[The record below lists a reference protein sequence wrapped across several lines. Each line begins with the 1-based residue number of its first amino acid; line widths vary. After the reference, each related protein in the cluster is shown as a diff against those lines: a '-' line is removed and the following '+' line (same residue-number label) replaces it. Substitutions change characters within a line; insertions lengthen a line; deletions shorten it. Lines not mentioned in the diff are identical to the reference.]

1 MSASHSECPS
11 PLGISRKTTTHAPL
25 PGATN
30 GVMTRGMTIV
40 FYATFAWA
48 ILLAFLCLHTN
59 WRYVYDDTFITLRY
73 ARHLAQG
80 HGPRWN
86 LSGTTVE
93 GFSSPL
99 HMLLLAAL
107 ATAHIPLIA
116 SARLVGFASH
126 ALLLLFLWRFT
137 ARRDGRMAAALVC
150 ALVIASWTILVWD
163 LGGLESPLFAAM
175 LAMGTLL
182 TLDYIETGQRRE
194 IVMGGVLLGL
204 ALFTRPDGSV
214 VASVALLA
222 SLLLGRAANLP
233 MRLADVAL
241 AAAACALVVM
251 PWEIFRLA
259 YYHAAL
265 PNTYYAKIVGI
276 PLDWRQAEGIQYWDL
291 YIRCAPNLPLI
302 ALLAALGVLLNRK
315 CTRFDAALW
324 ACIAAYGFF
333 VIDCGGDHMMA
344 FRLMAPLVPLMA
356 LSVVRGTGQIGGLKT
371 AGRAAAVSL
380 LLAFASARQIYAGA
394 DNPVY
399 RDWAGLMG
407 EDIGHYIAT
416 HWAPGSLVGVDVAGT
431 TAYFADNMNFI
442 DMLGLNDREI
452 ARRDP
457 VPLNLPTVRE
467 IGHMKGDGA
476 SVLARRPNYII
487 PIAGNGPLLKT
498 NDMGHYLGEYELSGL
513 PDFWRLYEP
522 CELTLSASQDA
533 GPYAPKSF
541 EFIFYQRR
549 DMQTSCPVPH

>member
-1 MSASHSECPS
+1 
-11 PLGISRKTTTHAPL
+11 
-25 PGATN
+25 
-30 GVMTRGMTIV
+30 MTIV

-86 LSGTTVE
+86 LSGTAVE

-99 HMLLLAAL
+99 HMLLLATL

-116 SARLVGFASH
+116 AARLVGFASH
-126 ALLLLFLWRFT
+126 AVLLLFLWRFT
-137 ARRDGRMAAALVC
+137 ARRDGLVAAALVC

-163 LGGLESPLFAAM
+163 LGGLESTLFAAT
-175 LAMGTLL
+175 LAMGSLVTLE
-182 TLDYIETGQRRE
+182 YIETGRRPE
-194 IVMGGVLLGL
+194 IAAGGALLGL
-204 ALFTRPDGSV
+204 ASFVRPDGAL

-222 SLLLGRAANLP
+222 CLALGQAGTLR
-233 MRLADVAL
+233 RRVADVAL
-241 AAAACALVVM
+241 AAGIYALAVL

-265 PNTYYAKIVGI
+265 PNTYYAKVYGI
-276 PLDWRQAEGIQYWDL
+276 PLFWRVTTGLAYWKL
-291 YIRCAPNLPLI
+291 YIRVAPNLALI
-302 ALLAALGVLLNRK
+302 ALLVALAVLLKRQ

-344 FRLMAPLVPLMA
+344 FRLMVPLVPLMA
-356 LSVVRGTGQIGGLKT
+356 LSLVRGIGQVGGLKT
-371 AGRAAAVSL
+371 AGRAAVVSL
-380 LLAFASARQIYAGA
+380 LLAFASARQIDAGA

-452 ARRDP
+452 ARRNP

-467 IGHMKGDGA
+467 IGHMKGDGV

-498 NDMGHYLGEYELSGL
+498 SDIGHYLGEYELVRL
-513 PDFWRLYEP
+513 PDFWKEYEP
-522 CELTLSASQDA
+522 CELTLSMSNDP
-533 GPYAPKSF
+533 GNEVPDGF
-541 EFIFYQRR
+541 EFIYYQRR
-549 DMQTSCPVPH
+549 DMQIPCTVPN